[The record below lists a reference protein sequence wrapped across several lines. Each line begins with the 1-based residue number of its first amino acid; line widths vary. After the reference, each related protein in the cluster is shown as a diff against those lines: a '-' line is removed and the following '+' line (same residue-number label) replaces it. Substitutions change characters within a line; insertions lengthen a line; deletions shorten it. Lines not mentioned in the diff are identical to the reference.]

1 MFVKTYYI
9 SKFYYWNLFFS
20 FKILKREKKVARK
33 KFQKKKKR
41 IEKYLIPDEIQIRKS
56 PLLISASLGENID
69 ALLLEWISLTPGI
82 RLKKNLSLARGKYKY
97 NIRRGGTSGIRSG
110 SGKHK
115 RLPDISPSTR
125 GEGWRG
131 GRRLTVN
138 VGDLVS

>member
-20 FKILKREKKVARK
+20 FKILKREKKVARR

-41 IEKYLIPDEIQIRKS
+41 IERYLIPDEIQIRKS

-82 RLKKNLSLARGKYKY
+82 RLKKKTFLWQEENINIIYEEEERAEYGLEAESTNVCPTFLQAREG
-97 NIRRGGTSGIRSG
+97 RVG
-110 SGKHK
+110 
-115 RLPDISPSTR
+115 
-125 GEGWRG
+125 GEG
-131 GRRLTVN
+131 V
-138 VGDLVS
+138 VSLSM